1 MLRPIPAPTVRG
13 KFVRRRLSRVCARP
27 TSRRAHRTAQRWL
40 SRSLA
45 LVGVTLAMFGP
56 LAPGAAAADLP
67 TIEAHALLSGNARIG
82 SWMAIQVHLVNDG
95 PAISGE
101 LRLAGGTQGQTQFGT
116 AVDLPT
122 QSDKRY
128 VLYVQPP
135 AFGSEL
141 DVILADGDR
150 TVVSTKVKFTI
161 HDATQLMVAIVA
173 EHPEGIVGN
182 LGLPPSQNQLSPLV
196 MSLTP
201 EDLPERVE
209 AWSAIDRVVWQDVDA
224 ERLSPAQLQ
233 ALRGWVAGGGRL
245 VIAGGTAGPKVLAAF
260 PDALLPYRP
269 VTTTDVPAG
278 SLSGILGAL
287 PGDATTLPAL
297 SGELIDGRTLATVGG
312 RVVAAERP
320 YGSGDVSL
328 VGFDPTTG
336 WIVDS
341 KAAQGLWRRLLPART
356 PTGLSFAD
364 DSMLVS
370 AVSQLPS
377 LALPPVGGLIALL
390 AAYILLIGPINYV
403 ILRRLDRREWAWLT
417 MPVLVVVFTV
427 GAYGFGTALR
437 GNDVIVNEV
446 AIIRGAAGATDGT
459 GQIYLG
465 VFSPSRGQYQ
475 LQVPGGALLSS
486 PINGDFGGTGAASQL
501 DVLQGDPARIR
512 NLDVGFGSLRTIRA
526 ETAVSV
532 PLVQTELR
540 LQDGF
545 LVGTVRNASTE
556 ALHGAAL
563 VLGSNVASLKDLAPG
578 AQASVN
584 LQILNTQFG
593 QSLSDKVVGQI
604 FAPDGRA
611 SNSNDLYAQHSM
623 VDQLTYDPMFGSTG
637 TLDSEGPVV
646 LAWGTNDLLPVEV
659 EQQQPRRLGNV
670 LYYLPARMSVRGMT
684 TFRSGLIRSSVIE
697 TDAAFFNKDPFTM
710 NFGRG
715 TATVAYRPTS
725 FDGTLDVTEVAI
737 GLNFGDNG
745 VVVPPTEVKPL
756 ASIPPRCPNPPTT
769 DCTPAVV
776 DGLPEVEVF
785 DVAGQAWKRLPHL
798 SPGPR
803 YSLAEPARY
812 VDPASGTV
820 LVRYVNDRQDNVGFS
835 VDVSITGTVR

>member
-1 MLRPIPAPTVRG
+1 M
-13 KFVRRRLSRVCARP
+13 RRRLSRVGAQP
-27 TSRRAHRTAQRWL
+27 TSRHAQLRTRRRL
-40 SRSLA
+40 RRLLA
-45 LVGVTLAMFGP
+45 LAGFAFAILGP
-56 LAPGAAAADLP
+56 AAPYAAAADLP
-67 TIEAHALLSGNARIG
+67 AIEAHALLSGNARIG

-101 LRLAGGTQGQTQFGT
+101 LRLAGGTQGQTRFGT
-116 AVDLPT
+116 TVDLPT

-128 VLYVQPP
+128 LLYAQPP

-141 DVILADGDR
+141 EVILAEGDR
-150 TVVSTKVKFTI
+150 EVVSTKVKFTI
-161 HDATQLMVAIVA
+161 HDATQLMVAVVA
-173 EHPEGIVGN
+173 EHPDGIVGN
-182 LGLPPSQNQLSPLV
+182 LGLLPSQNQLSPLV

-209 AWSAIDRVVWQDVDA
+209 AWSALDRVVWQDVDA
-224 ERLSPAQLQ
+224 DRLSPAQLE
-233 ALRGWVAGGGRL
+233 ALRGWVAEGGRL
-245 VIAGGTAGPKVLAAF
+245 VIAGGTAGPKVLGAF

-269 VTTTDVPAG
+269 VTTTDVPAA

-287 PGDATTLPAL
+287 PKDATALPGL
-297 SGELIDGRTLATVGG
+297 SGALIDGRTLAEVGG
-312 RVVAAERP
+312 RVVAADRT
-320 YGSGDVSL
+320 YGSGQVTL
-328 VGFDPTTG
+328 IGFDPTSA

-341 KAAQGLWRRLLPART
+341 KAAQGLWRRLLPTRSSS
-356 PTGLSFAD
+356 GLSFAD

-377 LALPPVGGLIALL
+377 LALPPVGGLIVLL
-390 AAYILLIGPINYV
+390 AAYILLIGPINYLV
-403 ILRRLDRREWAWLT
+403 LRRLDRREWAWLT
-417 MPVLVVVFTV
+417 MPILVVTFTV

-446 AIIRGAAGATDGT
+446 GIVRGAAGAADGD

-465 VFSPSRGQYQ
+465 IFSPSRGQYQ

-486 PINGDFGGTGAASQL
+486 PINGDFGGTGSASQL
-501 DVLQGDPARIR
+501 DVLQGDPARVR
-512 NLDVGFGSLRTIRA
+512 NLEVGFGSLRTIRA
-526 ETAVSV
+526 ETAVTV
-532 PLVQTELR
+532 PLVETDLR

-545 LVGTVRNASTE
+545 LVGTVKNASTVP
-556 ALHGAAL
+556 LLDAAL
-563 VLGSNVASLKDLAPG
+563 VLGGNVSRLGDLAPG
-578 AQASVN
+578 AQASAN
-584 LQILNTQFG
+584 LQVSNTQFG

-604 FAPDGRA
+604 FLPDGT
-611 SNSNDLYAQHSM
+611 STNSSDLYARHSM

-637 TLDSEGPVV
+637 MLDSEGPVV
-646 LAWGTNDLLPVEV
+646 LAWGSGDLLPVEV

-670 LYYLPARMSVRGMT
+670 LYYLPARMAVQGTT
-684 TFRSGLIRSSVIE
+684 TFRSGLIRSSVID

-715 TATVAYRPTS
+715 TATIAYRPTS
-725 FDGTLDVTEVAI
+725 FEGTLDVSEVAI

-745 VVVPPTEVKPL
+745 IAIPPTEVQPL
-756 ASIPPRCPNPPTT
+756 ASIPPRCPNPPTV
-769 DCTPAVV
+769 DCAPAVL

-785 DVAGQAWKRLPHL
+785 DVTGQEWKRLPHL

-803 YSLAEPARY
+803 YALADPARY

-835 VDVSITGTVR
+835 ADVSITGTVR

>member
-1 MLRPIPAPTVRG
+1 MRS
-13 KFVRRRLSRVCARP
+13 RLSRLRDP
-27 TSRRAHRTAQRWL
+27 LRSLRAPQCIW
-40 SRSLA
+40 RSLA
-45 LVGVTLAMFGP
+45 LVGVALAMLGP
-56 LAPGAAAADLP
+56 LATGAAAADP
-67 TIEAHALLSGNARIG
+67 PSIEAHALLSGNARIG

-95 PAISGE
+95 PAVAGE
-101 LRLAGGTQGQTQFGT
+101 LRLAGGTQGQTRFGT

-128 VLYVQPP
+128 VLYAQPP

-141 DVILADGDR
+141 EVILAQGDQK
-150 TVVSTKVKFTI
+150 VVSTKVKFAI
-161 HDATQLMVAIVA
+161 HDGSQLMVAVVA
-173 EHPEGIVGN
+173 ERPEGIVGN
-182 LGLPPSQNQLSPLV
+182 LGLLPNQNQIAPLV
-196 MSLTP
+196 MSITP

-209 AWSAIDRVVWQDVDA
+209 AWGALDRVVWQDVDA
-224 ERLSPAQLQ
+224 DRLSPAQLE

-245 VIAGGTAGPKVLAAF
+245 VIAGGTAGPKTLAAF

-269 VTTTDVPAG
+269 VTTTDVPAA
-278 SLSGILGAL
+278 SLSGILGA
-287 PGDATTLPAL
+287 PPTGATSLPAL
-297 SGELIDGRTLATVGG
+297 SGELIDGRPLITVGG
-312 RVVAAERP
+312 RVVAADRT
-320 YGSGDVSL
+320 YGSGQVTL
-328 VGFDPTTG
+328 LGFDPAAA

-341 KAAQGLWRRLLPART
+341 KAAQGLWRRLLPARSSS
-356 PTGLSFAD
+356 GLSFAD

-377 LALPPVGGLIALL
+377 LALPPIGGLIVLL
-390 AAYILLIGPINYV
+390 AAYILLIGPINYL

-437 GNDVIVNEV
+437 GNEVIVNEV
-446 AIIRGAAGATDGT
+446 AIVRGAVGATDGT

-486 PINGDFGGTGAASQL
+486 PINGDVFGGTGAASQL
-501 DVLQGDPARIR
+501 DVLQGDPARVR

-526 ETAVSV
+526 ETAVTV
-532 PLVQTELR
+532 PMVETNLR
-540 LQDGF
+540 LEDGH
-545 LVGTVRNASTE
+545 LKGTVKNASAE
-556 ALHGAAL
+556 SLHDAAL
-563 VLGSNVASLKDLAPG
+563 VLGGTVALLKDLAPG
-578 AQASVN
+578 AQATVDTAIQSS
-584 LQILNTQFG
+584 QFG

-604 FAPDGRA
+604 FFSDG
-611 SNSNDLYAQHSM
+611 SSTNSNELYARHSI
-623 VDQLTYDPMFGSTG
+623 VDQLTYDPNFGSTG
-637 TLDSEGPVV
+637 VLDNEGPVV
-646 LAWGTNDLLPVEV
+646 LAWGSNDLLSVDVEG
-659 EQQQPRRLGNV
+659 QQPKRLGHV
-670 LYYLPARMSVRGMT
+670 LYYLPARMTVSGAT
-684 TFRSGLIRSSVIE
+684 TFRSGLIRSSVVE
-697 TDAAFFNKDPFTM
+697 TDAAFFNKDPFSM

-737 GLNFGDNG
+737 GLNFGDTG
-745 VVVPPTEVKPL
+745 TTVPATPIEPL
-756 ASIPPRCPNPPTT
+756 ASIPPRCPNPPTA
-769 DCTPAVV
+769 DCAPAVL

-785 DVAGQAWKRLPHL
+785 DVSGQEWKRLPHL

-803 YSLAEPARY
+803 YGLSDPARY
-812 VDPASGTV
+812 VDPSSGTL